1 MDDEGLRC
9 ASYTHAR
16 RHPMVLGRIAGWT
29 PPFQLSVTQLAVL
42 VVSFLALVRLWWL
55 WSPLLPHPVAVLA
68 ASPAGVPAGLAW
80 AVRRLR
86 VEGRSL
92 ARTGLG
98 WLSLWS
104 TPSTGRVAGGPNR
117 DGRAWF
123 PGASRVYIAAAD
135 ER

>member
-68 ASPAGVPAGLAW
+68 ASPAGMPAGLAW

-104 TPSTGRVAGGPNR
+104 TPSTGRVAGRPNR